1 MDDTHLLTQDEWQ
14 SALAK
19 SRGKAAEL
27 FGRSEEDQ
35 HRLGYFHTIREI
47 CQQPWTWVRTCERML
62 ASRDALKEDLRGIHS
77 LALTGS
83 GSSEY
88 AGECVRIPLQNAT
101 GIPTE
106 SASGG
111 ALLMYGGKAFPPGR
125 PGMLVSVARSGD
137 SPESGGVVELFL
149 RTEPHIRHVVVT
161 CNEQGRLARAWHET
175 KNVRVITLPSETL
188 DKSLVMTSSFTN
200 LLLAVRFLG
209 MLERTN
215 EYRVLCERLSQIA
228 SELLRS
234 RFDALAKVGA
244 ADFRRAVFLGSGS
257 RFAAARE
264 AALKML
270 ELTAGR
276 VTTVCE
282 TFLGFR
288 HGPMSYVHDD
298 TLIVSYLSPDR
309 TIRAYELDLLREL
322 DRKKLGLLKVIV
334 GEDIPDSAVR
344 NGDEVIECRGLSEL
358 GEDDDLAIHVVVAQ
372 LLAFFRCLEEGLL
385 PDSPSEEGIINRVV
399 EKFPLHA
406 PS

>member
-1 MDDTHLLTQDEWQ
+1 MNGAHLLTQDQWQ
-14 SALAK
+14 HTLAK
-19 SRGKAAEL
+19 SQTKAAEL
-27 FGRSEEDQ
+27 FGHSEEEQ
-35 HRLGYFHTIREI
+35 RRLGYFHTIREI
-47 CQQPWTWVRTCERML
+47 CQQPWTWLRTGDRML
-62 ASRDALKEDLRGIHS
+62 ASRDGLKEDLKGIHS

-88 AGECVRIPLQNAT
+88 AGECVRFPLQKAL

-106 SASGG
+106 SVSGG
-111 ALLMYGGKAFPPGR
+111 ALLMYGGKALPPGR
-125 PGMLVSVARSGD
+125 PGILVSVARSGD
-137 SPESGGVVELFL
+137 SPESSGVVELL
-149 RTEPHIRHVVVT
+149 LNSEPQIRHVVVT
-161 CNEQGRLARAWHET
+161 CNEQGRLASSWQET

-209 MLERTN
+209 MLGRAN
-215 EYRVLCERLSQIA
+215 DYRALCERLSQIA
-228 SELLRS
+228 SELMRLK
-234 RFDALAKVGA
+234 FDALARIAA
-244 ADFRRAVFLGSGS
+244 ADFRRAVFLGSGA

-282 TFLGFR
+282 TYLGLR
-288 HGPMSYVHDD
+288 HGPMSYLHDD
-298 TLIVSYLSPDR
+298 TLVVCSLSSER

-322 DRKKLGLLKVIV
+322 DRKRLGLLKVIV
-334 GEDIPDSAVR
+334 GENIPDSVVR

-358 GEDDDLAIHVVVAQ
+358 GEEDDLAIHVVVAQ

>member
-1 MDDTHLLTQDEWQ
+1 MDSSHLLTQEQWQ
-14 SALAK
+14 RGLAE
-19 SRGKAAEL
+19 SQGKAAEL
-27 FGRSEEDQ
+27 FGRSEEEQ
-35 HRLGYFHTIREI
+35 RRLGYFHTIREI
-47 CQQPWTWVRTCERML
+47 CQQPWTWLQTRDRML
-62 ASRDALKEDLRGIHS
+62 ASRDCLKEDLKGIHS

-88 AGECVRIPLQNAT
+88 AAECVRFPLQDEL
-101 GIPTE
+101 GISTA
-106 SASGG
+106 SISGG
-111 ALLMYGGKAFPPGR
+111 ALLMYGGKALPPGR
-125 PGMLVSVARSGD
+125 PAVLVSVARSGD
-137 SPESGGVVELFL
+137 SPESSGIVELL
-149 RTEPHIRHVVVT
+149 LGAEPQIRHIVVT
-161 CNEQGRLARAWHET
+161 CNEQGRLARAWPDP

-209 MLERTN
+209 MLERAN
-215 EYRVLCERLSQIA
+215 EYRTLCEKLSHIA

-234 RFDALAKVGA
+234 KLDVLARIAA

-282 TFLGFR
+282 TYLGLR

-298 TLIVSYLSPDR
+298 TLIVCLLSSDR

-334 GEDIPDSAVR
+334 GENIPESAVR
-344 NGDEVIECRGLSEL
+344 NGDEAIECRGLSEL

>member
-1 MDDTHLLTQDEWQ
+1 MDGARLLTQDEWQ
-14 SALAK
+14 RALA
-19 SRGKAAEL
+19 RDQAKAAEL
-27 FGRSEEDQ
+27 LGRSEEEQ
-35 HRLGYFHTIREI
+35 RRLGYFHTIREI
-47 CQQPWTWVRTCERML
+47 CQQPWTWLRTCDRML
-62 ASRDALKEDLRGIHS
+62 AARDALKEDLRGIHS

-88 AGECVRIPLQNAT
+88 AGECVRIPLQNAL

-106 SASGG
+106 SVSGG
-111 ALLMYGGKAFPPGR
+111 ALLMYGGKALPPGR
-125 PGMLVSVARSGD
+125 PGVLVSLARSGD
-137 SPESGGVVELFL
+137 SPESGGVVEFFL
-149 RTEPHIRHVVVT
+149 STEPHVRHVVVT

-234 RFDALAKVGA
+234 RLDALAKVAA

-282 TFLGFR
+282 TYLGFR

-298 TLIVSYLSPDR
+298 TLIVCYLSSDR

-322 DRKKLGLLKVIV
+322 DRKRLGLLKVIV
-334 GEDIPDSAVR
+334 GENVPDSAVR
-344 NGDEVIECRGLSEL
+344 NGDEVIECKGLNEL

-372 LLAFFRCLEEGLL
+372 LLAFFRCLEEGLF